1 MAEKQPHNL
10 GEIKSNGGYKLGM
23 VEAKLRLPKGQ
34 TVNLD
39 GTIVTFAPE
48 QNHIPYLKRSNEWP
62 MLPILKSQEGIY
74 GTINFSDGRLIAIA
88 SSYSPYVLEGEHL
101 ILWALSG
108 DNFRFQPNVNYLST
122 EQGQKLF
129 STAANLAR
137 VYEKKGLTYFIGINS
152 NEKEY
157 ERQSVQSIRDGAH
170 VHCVGLD
177 PKDIDHFEEIQYRDE
192 KRILDDPFARLSN
205 RLLEKLTMPQV
216 LRLSSASDMFEQM
229 ISYDEYPYK
238 YPTGT
243 SLVLRQ
249 GLDSLKHPEFF
260 PLIQKIHQ
268 TLEADFNKLVKCFTD
283 QSFDTF
289 RAKVDDE
296 IDTISFFRRPIPL
309 SREEIKSRLEI
320 YFKKHPELVDD
331 RLIVNGLGYLAN
343 VIKPAS
349 QVVLESATGFDEITG
364 VPKIDAKT
372 INSRIIMNGL
382 SYNMMIFRHPDTGK
396 TLLSF
401 VPRVTT
407 GGSPLDAIGIKKE
420 QYSVPVAQ
428 FKEHLALMD
437 QKLDATV
444 SELLETDKDITPGEA
459 FNGSPK
465 EKPAF

>member
-1 MAEKQPHNL
+1 M
-10 GEIKSNGGYKLGM
+10 
-23 VEAKLRLPKGQ
+23 
-34 TVNLD
+34 
-39 GTIVTFAPE
+39 
-48 QNHIPYLKRSNEWP
+48 
-62 MLPILKSQEGIY
+62 
-74 GTINFSDGRLIAIA
+74 
-88 SSYSPYVLEGEHL
+88 
-101 ILWALSG
+101 
-108 DNFRFQPNVNYLST
+108 
-122 EQGQKLF
+122 
-129 STAANLAR
+129 
-137 VYEKKGLTYFIGINS
+137 
-152 NEKEY
+152 
-157 ERQSVQSIRDGAH
+157 
-170 VHCVGLD
+170 
-177 PKDIDHFEEIQYRDE
+177 
-192 KRILDDPFARLSN
+192 
-205 RLLEKLTMPQV
+205 
-216 LRLSSASDMFEQM
+216 
-229 ISYDEYPYK
+229 
-238 YPTGT
+238 
-243 SLVLRQ
+243 
-249 GLDSLKHPEFF
+249 
-260 PLIQKIHQ
+260 
-268 TLEADFNKLVKCFTD
+268 KCFTD
-283 QSFDTF
+283 QSLDTF

-459 FNGSPK
+459 FSGTPK